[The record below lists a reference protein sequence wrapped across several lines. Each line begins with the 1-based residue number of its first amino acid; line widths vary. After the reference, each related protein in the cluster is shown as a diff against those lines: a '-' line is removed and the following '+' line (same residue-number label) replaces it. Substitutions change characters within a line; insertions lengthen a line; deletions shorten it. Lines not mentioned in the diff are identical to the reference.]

1 MCRIHNLFSNSLR
14 YREILTS
21 EEVSNYQSMLFMEKQ
36 RNIPIPQVIP
46 HFSAIYVLWIQVTET
61 ALTSITTLTFPN
73 PVLLVSCMPADT
85 FGHLTHPQSHS
96 SGSAPY
102 SYILSY
108 SLIYAPYTSTYTHK
122 FWQFSLVI
130 WTRSFPS
137 VHLAILP
144 FLFNPWKVIN
154 KSPMYS

>member
-108 SLIYAPYTSTYTHK
+108 SLIYAPYTSTCSH
-122 FWQFSLVI
+122 
-130 WTRSFPS
+130 
-137 VHLAILP
+137 HLETL
-144 FLFNPWKVIN
+144 KVIVL
-154 KSPMYS
+154 